1 MTNAENT
8 KRNTSATVLKWVA
21 RSAGAASFGLLTLF
35 VVSQIVAGKMKPEFS
50 EGIGLIC
57 FPGGVMLGFAVAMWR
72 EKTGA
77 AIAIVGCAT
86 FYLWHFMHSGDLPSG
101 IYFLLFTSPAV
112 LFLISGWLRGSPVDL
127 EVTSS

>member
-1 MTNAENT
+1 MKKAENAIL
-8 KRNTSATVLKWVA
+8 NTSATVLKWVA
-21 RSAGAASFGLLTLF
+21 RSAGVASFGLLTLF
-35 VVSQIVAGKMKPEFS
+35 IMSHIVAGGMKPEFS

-77 AIAIVGCAT
+77 AIAIVGCAA
-86 FYLWHFMHSGDLPSG
+86 FYLWHFVHSGELPSG

-112 LFLISGWLRGSPVDL
+112 LFLISGSLRD
-127 EVTSS
+127 SSVVIEAASS

>member
-1 MTNAENT
+1 MTNSENARLST
-8 KRNTSATVLKWVA
+8 PVTVLKWIA
-21 RSAGAASFGLLTLF
+21 RFTGSASFGLLTLF
-35 VVSQIVAGKMKPEFS
+35 VASLIATGEMKPESS

-77 AIAIVGCAT
+77 TIAMVGCAT
-86 FYLWHFMHSGDLPSG
+86 FYLWHFLDSGDLPDG

-112 LFLISGWLRGSPVDL
+112 LFLISGWLRGSSVGR
-127 EVTSS
+127 EATSS